1 VSGRSG
7 ASVEHRLRDR
17 LTARRT
23 ELVDLA
29 ARLVRIPS
37 DGPDHDERE
46 VVAALAH
53 AAFALGLPAGEIV
66 AAEAGRPNLVIRI
79 AGVRPGRRLVLN
91 GHTDTKPPGDLARWP
106 GDPWAGELRDGRLH
120 GLGAADMKGALAA
133 MLHAAAALR
142 EEDLPADGELV
153 LVFSADEEA
162 SGTLGLAHVL
172 AATGLAADAAII
184 GEPSGIDD
192 AFDRLAIGA
201 RGFYG
206 FTLRATGQRRH
217 SGLVESSGPAGAIAA
232 LVRAVDRLP
241 AAVDLGD
248 GPSEAFPLGPSL
260 TFTAIEAGVAPGIV
274 PDEATARGEVRTV
287 PGMTHAGV
295 TKALRAALDVL
306 RDEAGA
312 RLAVTLEPDPE
323 IWPASAIDAGEPIVS
338 ALAAATAAVLGRA
351 PRPGVF
357 PGATEAHVFAAR
369 GIPCVPAYGPGRLAA
384 AHVPDESVA
393 LAEIEAAA
401 AIYALTAA
409 RFLG

>member
-1 VSGRSG
+1 VSGRRRASG
-7 ASVEHRLRDR
+7 ERRLRDR
-17 LTARRT
+17 LAGRRAA
-23 ELVDLA
+23 LGDLA

-46 VVAALAH
+46 VVATLAS
-53 AAFALGLPAGEIV
+53 AAFELGLPAGEIL
-66 AAEAGRPNLVIRI
+66 AAEPGRPNLVIRI
-79 AGVRPGRRLVLN
+79 AGARPGRRLVLN
-91 GHTDTKPPGDLARWP
+91 GHTDTKPPGDRARWP

-133 MLHAAAALR
+133 MLHAAAALC
-142 EEDLPADGELV
+142 EEGLPAHGELV
-153 LVFSADEEA
+153 LVFSADEEG

-172 AATGLAADAAII
+172 AATDLAADAAII

-192 AFDRLAIGA
+192 AFDRLVIGA

-206 FTLRATGQRRH
+206 FTLRAAGLRRH
-217 SGLVESSGPAGAIAA
+217 SGLPESSGPGGAIAA

-241 AAVDLGD
+241 AAVDFGT
-248 GPSEAFPLGPSL
+248 GPSEAFPLGPSVAI
-260 TFTAIEAGVAPGIV
+260 TAIEAGVAAGIV

-287 PGMTHAGV
+287 PGMTHVCV
-295 TKALRAALDVL
+295 TDALRTALDLL
-306 RDEAGA
+306 RDDAGA

-323 IWPASAIDAGEPIVS
+323 IWPASAIDAGEPIVT

-351 PRPGVF
+351 PRPGIF
-357 PGATEAHVFAAR
+357 PGATEAHLFAAR
-369 GIPCVPAYGPGRLAA
+369 GIPCVPAFGPGRLAA

-401 AIYALTAA
+401 AIYAFVAA